1 MDFKAQLT
9 HQLIELDI
17 RESKRE
23 RSPNIYRLGH
33 YLEAAE
39 GVTDAR
45 SFADAFNPTRGM
57 HTVSK
62 KLGLGL
68 DVKSG
73 HWVLP
78 RKDGLSAEMVKAHNI
93 VN

>member
-1 MDFKAQLT
+1 MMDFQARLT
-9 HQLIELDI
+9 HELTALDI

-39 GVTDAR
+39 GVTDAA
-45 SFADAFNPTRGM
+45 SFAKAFNPTRGM
-57 HTVSK
+57 NTVAR

-68 DVKSG
+68 DVNRG
-73 HWVLP
+73 RWVLP
-78 RKDGLSAEMVKAHNI
+78 S
-93 VN
+93 